1 MNPNYKHLRAHL
13 ARQRQGLQAVQQP
26 WQWLTGA
33 RVRELAQAAY
43 QAATWSN
50 RLELVEGEDFSQ
62 HQLREFFAEA
72 LIEAFTDQVQAEAH
86 QVGGCWPTGR
96 EAQAAVQ
103 RVGRAASKV
112 PQDWR
117 PQYPAYKKV
126 APAERC
132 SAPGAVISAVEGN
145 ANDHD
150 STH

>member
-1 MNPNYKHLRAHL
+1 MNANYKHLRAHID
-13 ARQRQGLQAVQQP
+13 RKRKGLQAVEQP

-33 RVRELAQAAY
+33 RVRELVQAAY

-50 RLELVEGEDFSQ
+50 RLELFEGEDFSA

-72 LIEAFTDQVQAEAH
+72 LIEAFTTQVQAEAH

-103 RVGRAASKV
+103 RVERLAREV

-117 PQYPAYKKV
+117 PQYPAYKKL

-132 SAPGAVISAVEGN
+132 SAPGAVTSADEGS

>member
-1 MNPNYKHLRAHL
+1 MRTDYKHDAAYK
-13 ARQRQGLQAVQQP
+13 ARKQAGLQAVEQP

-43 QAATWSN
+43 QSATWSN
-50 RLELVEGEDFSQ
+50 RLELVEGQDFSP
-62 HQLREFFAEA
+62 HELREFFAEA
-72 LIEAFTDQVQAEAH
+72 LIEAFTDQVLAEAH

-103 RVGRAASKV
+103 RVGRAASEIS
-112 PQDWR
+112 QDWR

-132 SAPGAVISAVEGN
+132 SAPGAVTSADEGN